1 MNNKTLIY
9 LSLAISTIALT
20 VSIIGLYHGTHIKT
34 PGDIYISEQTKLANT
49 GVRWGEYHL
58 WDAYSHGANGV
69 EPNPA
74 KAEQWLRAFVKGV
87 YVVRFE
93 SAGDF
98 HPQNAP
104 EYLTDIM
111 KHTPQVR
118 SDNDR
123 IGIAGFFRTKKQGDK
138 LVASFLSNE
147 PDKLQSYVESNPDLK
162 FISSEAITPQS
173 FIDYDQSPQE
183 SL

>member
-1 MNNKTLIY
+1 MQTTNAVW
-9 LSLAISTIALT
+9 LAVAALAAGT
-20 VSIIGLYHGTHIKT
+20 GIGFFIGRAHPPNVFVG
-34 PGDIYISEQTKLANT
+34 EQTKAALSGN
-49 GVRWGEYHL
+49 RWAEYKL
-58 WDAYSHGANGV
+58 WDAYYHGTQGV
-69 EPNPA
+69 DKNSA
-74 KAEQWLRAFVKGV
+74 SAEKWLGQFVKDV

-93 SAGDF
+93 PAGGF
-98 HPQNAP
+98 HPQNAS
-104 EYLTDIM
+104 EYLADIM

-162 FISSEAITPQS
+162 FISTEPMTVQS
-173 FIDYDQSPQE
+173 FIDYDRSVQE